1 MARET
6 FTIEGAGAI
15 SLTAEAEGD
24 AYAKPVLLAH
34 GGGQTRRAWRRVVSE
49 LAQAGFRAI
58 AFDMRGHGDSDWSP
72 CGAYEMRDFAADLVA
87 AASRLDQKP
96 ALVGASLGGL
106 AGLIAAGE
114 LAPGSFASLTL
125 VDIAPR
131 MEPSGVMR
139 VVGFMEEHVDSG
151 FASPEE
157 AADVIA
163 RYMPHRPRRGAS
175 DGLKNYLR
183 QKSDGRFYWHWDPV
197 FIRNIMSARQG
208 DPDSQER
215 QSAMLSQAAANL
227 TLPLHLIRGGSSDL
241 VSEEAVLHLRQLA
254 PHAEY
259 TDIADATHMVVGDAN
274 DAFSAAIVNFLRRH
288 HSSDTAQPQ
297 GTREL

>member
-1 MARET
+1 M
-6 FTIEGAGAI
+6 
-15 SLTAEAEGD
+15 
-24 AYAKPVLLAH
+24 
-34 GGGQTRRAWRRVVSE
+34 
-49 LAQAGFRAI
+49 
-58 AFDMRGHGDSDWSP
+58 
-72 CGAYEMRDFAADLVA
+72 
-87 AASRLDQKP
+87 
-96 ALVGASLGGL
+96 
-106 AGLIAAGE
+106 
-114 LAPGSFASLTL
+114 
-125 VDIAPR
+125 
-131 MEPSGVMR
+131 
-139 VVGFMEEHVDSG
+139 
-151 FASPEE
+151 
-157 AADVIA
+157 IA

-183 QKSDGRFYWHWDPV
+183 QKPDGRFYWHWDPV

-227 TLPLHLIRGGSSDL
+227 TLPLHLIRGASSDL

-274 DAFSAAIVNFLRRH
+274 DAFSAAIVDFLRTH
-288 HSSDTAQPQ
+288 HSCDTAQPQ

>member
-24 AYAKPVLLAH
+24 AYAIPVLLAH

-175 DGLKNYLR
+175 
-183 QKSDGRFYWHWDPV
+183 
-197 FIRNIMSARQG
+197 
-208 DPDSQER
+208 
-215 QSAMLSQAAANL
+215 
-227 TLPLHLIRGGSSDL
+227 
-241 VSEEAVLHLRQLA
+241 EAEAGWALLLA
-254 PHAEY
+254 LGPCVY
-259 TDIADATHMVVGDAN
+259 
-274 DAFSAAIVNFLRRH
+274 
-288 HSSDTAQPQ
+288 P
-297 GTREL
+297 

>member
-1 MARET
+1 
-6 FTIEGAGAI
+6 
-15 SLTAEAEGD
+15 
-24 AYAKPVLLAH
+24 
-34 GGGQTRRAWRRVVSE
+34 
-49 LAQAGFRAI
+49 
-58 AFDMRGHGDSDWSP
+58 
-72 CGAYEMRDFAADLVA
+72 MRDFAADLVA

-163 RYMPHRPRRGAS
+163 RYMPHRPKRGAS

-197 FIRNIMSARQG
+197 FIRNIMAARQG

-215 QSAMLSQAAANL
+215 QSAMLSQAAAKL
-227 TLPLHLIRGGSSDL
+227 TLPLHLIRGASSDL

-274 DAFSAAIVNFLRRH
+274 DAFSAAIVDFLGRH
-288 HSSDTAQPQ
+288 HSSDTTHPH